1 MFLPDQ
7 RIVLKQL
14 LTDVKNKTRSL
25 RKDEKSRRRP
35 WLLKKAINNFKSKL
49 HNAGKTL
56 LNPKWCVNFNVEQAD
71 LDRHKSSLVDV
82 NYNVPLADI

>member
-7 RIVLKQL
+7 RIVLEQL

-35 WLLKKAINNFKSKL
+35 WLVKKEINNFNL
-49 HNAGKTL
+49 
-56 LNPKWCVNFNVEQAD
+56 C
-71 LDRHKSSLVDV
+71 
-82 NYNVPLADI
+82 